1 MTSVFDFQLA
11 HVQGCTFN
19 VQRISVFSFRFH
31 DFLEG
36 LLHPWLG
43 KDCSLFTNALFYS
56 PVRPYR
62 PPPWP
67 GPTSRVHASMR
78 LSRKSDRYV
87 RYVRYAT
94 LRALHAAME
103 ATAVHEVGGAPLL
116 AVNMA

>member
-1 MTSVFDFQLA
+1 M
-11 HVQGCTFN
+11 
-19 VQRISVFSFRFH
+19 
-31 DFLEG
+31 G

-56 PVRPYR
+56 TVRPYR

-67 GPTSRVHASMR
+67 SPTSRVHASMR
-78 LSRKSDRYV
+78 PSRKSDRYV